1 VADDALDPITFEV
14 LRNALIGLVDEMGD
28 TLQKAGFSLL
38 VNEGRDLSA
47 SICNARGDL
56 IAEGEDDLPDHV
68 GTIPFSVRGMLD
80 WIGRDQLH
88 EGDLIIMND
97 PFIGGTHCQDV
108 RTLMPVFWDGELIAF
123 VTNSVHWSDVGGPI
137 PGSFNA
143 GANSVYQEGL
153 CITPTHLVREGRVDD
168 DVLRLILRNIRVAD
182 LTRGDIMAQV
192 EACRTGEER
201 LHLLCEKYGRTL
213 ILEEMDALLD
223 YAERLMRAEWA
234 RIPDGVY
241 SWSDFIDRDPGSAD
255 DDPLEVRL
263 ELAVD
268 GDRAILDLS
277 GSAPQAR
284 GAVNAPLSLTVSA
297 CVVSIRSVFPH
308 IPANE
313 GMNRTLEFRIP
324 EGLVVNA
331 VHPAPISGAFATIFE
346 KVAACTY
353 GCFSQIVPDRVMAC
367 PGNIENFI
375 TAGVDPR
382 PGFESDYILYLWTEG
397 GQGGRPGKKDNHS
410 STPIFASGSKNV
422 PMEAHERA
430 LPVLFHRYEFI
441 PDSEG
446 AGRHRGGWGIAR
458 EFSLTAGEGRGAV
471 IGDRGR
477 NGAWGLDGGRRAIT
491 NAIVYAPG
499 TAEQLA
505 IGMQRTG
512 VRIEKDR
519 LIQIREGGGGGWG
532 APFER
537 PQEWVLDDVI
547 DGLLSLERAADVYGV
562 VIAAVDEEALDY
574 RVDPDATRS
583 RREQLSQAA
592 TAEEA
597 VA

>member
-1 VADDALDPITFEV
+1 MRESTLDPITFEV
-14 LRNALIGLVDEMGD
+14 LRNAFVGVVDEMGD

-56 IAEGEDDLPDHV
+56 VAEGEDDLPDHV
-68 GTIPFSVRGMLD
+68 GTIPFSVRGMLE
-80 WIGRDQLH
+80 WIGRENLH
-88 EGDLIIMND
+88 PGDVIIMND

-108 RTLMPVFWDGELIAF
+108 RTLMPVFTDGELIAF

-143 GANSVYQEGL
+143 GANSVLQEGL
-153 CITPTHLVREGRVDD
+153 CITPAHLIREGRMDD
-168 DVLRLILRNIRVAD
+168 ELLRLILRNIRVAD

-201 LHLLCEKYGRTL
+201 LQGLCAKYGKAL
-213 ILEEMDALLD
+213 LLEAMDALLD
-223 YAERLMRAEWA
+223 YAERLMRAELS
-234 RIPDGVY
+234 RIPDGLY
-241 SWSDFIDRDPGSAD
+241 SWSDFIDRDPGGSD
-255 DDPLEVRL
+255 DAPLEVRL
-263 ELAVD
+263 EITVQ

-313 GMNRTLEFRIP
+313 GMNRVLEFRIP

-353 GCFSQIVPDRVMAC
+353 GCFSQVVPERVMAC

-375 TAGVDPR
+375 TAGTDPR
-382 PGFESDYILYLWTEG
+382 PGFDSEYILYLWTEG

-441 PDSEG
+441 RDSEG
-446 AGRHRGGWGIAR
+446 AGTHRGGWGIAR
-458 EFSLTAGEGRGAV
+458 DFSLTAGEARGAV

-477 NGAWGLDGGRRAIT
+477 NGAWGLDGGQRAVT

-499 TAEQLA
+499 TPEEFRL
-505 IGMQRTG
+505 GMQRTG
-512 VRIEKDR
+512 VRIESDR
-519 LIQIREGGGGGWG
+519 LVHIREGGGGGWG
-532 APFER
+532 HPFER
-537 PQEWVLDDVI
+537 PAEWVLDDVM
-547 DGLLSLERAADVYGV
+547 DGLVSLERAAAVYGV
-562 VIAAVDEEALDY
+562 VIDVVDEEALDL
-574 RVDPDATRS
+574 RIDGGATRS
-583 RREQLSQAA
+583 RRDELKRTA
-592 TAEEA
+592 TTGEA
-597 VA
+597 LT